1 MSEDERQAAIQQ
13 QEEAFAAH
21 IKERLDHLIRLVT
34 YYAIEQKRA
43 RDEYFEHIVAWQK
56 RFSDYDKNVGGDIDT
71 YARRL
76 GLQIADF
83 QWDHNLMHDGDIER
97 IYADFERRIQ
107 EFIPDGLDPVDLKM
121 QVHFRLPL
129 KRSDVVNL
137 IYDTAG
143 LQVRR
148 KNHHWLPIK
157 PPPIDHTK
165 QETNN
170 E

>member
-1 MSEDERQAAIQQ
+1 MTEEERQTAIEA
-13 QEEAFAAH
+13 QEAAFAAH
-21 IKERLDHLIRLVT
+21 IKDRLDHLIRLVT
-34 YYAIEQKRA
+34 YYVIGQKRA
-43 RDEYFEHIVAWQK
+43 REEYFEHIAAWQK
-56 RFSDYDKNVGGDIDT
+56 QFSDYDKRFGGDIDT

-83 QWDHNLMHDGDIER
+83 QWDHDLMHDGDIER
-97 IYADFERRIQ
+97 IYTDFERRIQ
-107 EFIPDGLDPVDLKM
+107 EFIPDGLEPVDLKM
-121 QVHFRLPL
+121 QVHFKMSL

-157 PPPIDHTK
+157 PPRIDHNAK
-165 QETNN
+165 ETNN